1 LILPGD
7 GRKSYEVEGQLR
19 IVAPEK
25 PDIVVKPHQKGYT
38 LFEIKLIAKLVL
50 NSNSKEEYSH

>member
-7 GRKSYEVEGQLR
+7 GKRSYEVEGQLR

-25 PDIVVKPHQKGYT
+25 TDIVVKPHQKGYT
-38 LFEIKLIAKLVL
+38 LSGFKFIAKLVL